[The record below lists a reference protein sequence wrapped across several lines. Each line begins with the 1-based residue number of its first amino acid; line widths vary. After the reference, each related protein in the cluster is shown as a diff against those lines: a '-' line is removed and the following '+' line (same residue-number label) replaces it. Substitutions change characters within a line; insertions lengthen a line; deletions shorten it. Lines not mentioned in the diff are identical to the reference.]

1 MSMPGGANAAAGVSA
16 RHPYEAAWQP
26 LAMSVLG
33 VGIDIVELPR
43 IARLHARH
51 GEAFERRFCRPG
63 ERLERQG
70 EALIQHLGGLFAA
83 KEAVLKALGTSWG
96 QDLGLLQV
104 EVVRR
109 AGGAPDVRLHA
120 GALLRGESLGV
131 TRIHLSITHERTH
144 AAAVAVLEGVEAG
157 ARG

>member
-1 MSMPGGANAAAGVSA
+1 V
-16 RHPYEAAWQP
+16 
-26 LAMSVLG
+26 SVLG

-70 EALIQHLGGLFAA
+70 EALVQHLGGLFAA
-83 KEAVLKALGTSWG
+83 KEAVLKALGTGWAQG
-96 QDLGLLQV
+96 LGLLQV

-109 AGGAPDVRLHA
+109 PGGAPDVRLHA
-120 GALLRGESLGV
+120 EALLRAEEKHFWHRARNRYIRQKLHGLGISSHGRILELGCGWGSLSLWMAV
-131 TRIHLSITHERTH
+131 TISGRLITYY
-144 AAAVAVLEGVEAG
+144 G
-157 ARG
+157 